1 MTNREKVL
9 TASLVGRHFETDRE
23 KFIAAIES
31 PEFRY
36 TRARNP
42 SRADGTWT
50 TTDDLWFIVYGVTE
64 ERAYTHSLAALPYA
78 EATQILDEHK
88 KVFPLSPTEGL

>member
-1 MTNREKVL
+1 M
-9 TASLVGRHFETDRE
+9 TDRQE
-23 KFIAAIES
+23 FIAAINS

-36 TRARNP
+36 TRAKNP
-42 SRADGTWT
+42 SHPMGQWRT
-50 TTDDLWFIVYGVTE
+50 TNDLIIFAYGCAPE
-64 ERAYTHSLAALPYA
+64 GHTHCLASLPYA